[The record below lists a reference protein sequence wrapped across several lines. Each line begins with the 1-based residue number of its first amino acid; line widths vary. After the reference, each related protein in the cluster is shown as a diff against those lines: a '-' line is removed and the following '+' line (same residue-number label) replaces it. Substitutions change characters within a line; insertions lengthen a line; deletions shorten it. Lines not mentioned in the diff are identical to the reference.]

1 MIAEYFIIFILFF
14 LTVVLV
20 YFYKKIAIYFKI
32 TANPDFRTLHEKPT
46 PRGGGIIFALI
57 FIFVIAAF
65 GNNFDLPQKMFY
77 MLCIGGLIA
86 TIHGFIDDVYNIK
99 PQIKLVIQSL
109 LGVWVVYWLISE
121 GLLAFHWIPEFILI
135 PLMIFFMIWIIN
147 AYNFIDGIDG
157 MAASGAI
164 FISLSI
170 AILLIILNGSMI
182 LIHIFALLLIVSSGF
197 IIFNWPPASI
207 FMGDS
212 GSIFLGYIFG
222 SLILYSVLTNEIS
235 IWSWLTVLGYFLAD
249 TTVTQIMRVI
259 LVKKWYL
266 GHRSHAYQNL
276 ARITNSHFKVVG
288 GINIYN
294 LLWVLPLTI
303 LSALTPEFAYITAIL
318 SILPALI
325 FSFKYGPSLSS
336 S

>member
-1 MIAEYFIIFILFF
+1 MIAEYSIIFVLFF

-20 YFYKKIAIYFKI
+20 YLYKKIAVYFKI
-32 TANPDFRTLHEKPT
+32 VANPDFRTLHEKPT

-57 FIFVIAAF
+57 FIFTIAAF

-77 MLCIGGLIA
+77 MLCVGGLFA
-86 TIHGFIDDVYNIK
+86 TIHGFIDDIYNIK
-99 PQIKLVIQSL
+99 PQIKLVIQLL

-121 GLLAFHWIPEFILI
+121 ELLAFHWIPEFILI

-157 MAASGAI
+157 MATSGAI
-164 FISLSI
+164 FISLSV
-170 AILLIILNGSMI
+170 AILLILVDGSVI
-182 LIHIFALLLIVSSGF
+182 LIHIFALILIVSSGF

-303 LSALTPEFAYITAIL
+303 LSALAPEYAYIAAIL
-318 SILPALI
+318 SVLPALI